1 MSPVT
6 NEPIELIDLG
16 SARTKTQGSD
26 YTSVD
31 GAGQMPQL
39 GLSDD

>member
-1 MSPVT
+1 MP
-6 NEPIELIDLG
+6 NELNDPAELIDLG
-16 SARTKTQGSD
+16 SASVETQGSD